1 MKGVIQRRMF
11 VFVSIIL
18 FIGSIPPVDAELS
31 ANQTVLNAIC
41 IDDSTC
47 LLTNSITGIDEIKN
61 SETSAIRS
69 STGVSN
75 AYSRR
80 FVSLA

>member
-61 SETSAIRS
+61 S
-69 STGVSN
+69 
-75 AYSRR
+75 
-80 FVSLA
+80 FL